1 MNAKNNANE
10 IRDWTNIWILSRWY
24 SGDSS
29 FIFICEPPTCRFLD
43 SYSNFTAMKIKI
55 KWNVKQ
61 IEINDF
67 DPSEG
72 LQNTKAKILA
82 LTGTKFAFRAVKVHH
97 FSFQCRGTA

>member
-1 MNAKNNANE
+1 MQTRYE
-10 IRDWTNIWILSRWY
+10 IGQIFGFSVDGTQATAPS
-24 SGDSS
+24 
-29 FIFICEPPTCRFLD
+29 IFICEPPTCRFLD

>member
-1 MNAKNNANE
+1 
-10 IRDWTNIWILSRWY
+10 
-24 SGDSS
+24 
-29 FIFICEPPTCRFLD
+29 
-43 SYSNFTAMKIKI
+43 MKIKI